1 MKTTYKSVQIIASV
15 IGSKSRKAMFLVQP
29 ESIDGSK
36 IYKNTWIPVQW
47 NETDAREHRYTNKRY
62 GIHNQLLEVSK
73 YYNFPDEGRLL
84 ITEHGPVDSFGQY
97 VRIDG
102 VETHTIK
109 QKQTRIE
116 WSHYSQSYVELP
128 MSQVTPSMLVDLH
141 DKRNVSNIKHRI
153 INGQNKSY
161 LQLEERI
168 LINVPTWMM
177 RNFEVKYKR
186 QDIAV
191 DDLFHNDDEFYG
203 VAESQSEHLNTGLQ
217 EYLQDRSQSTYSLQ
231 FMDTELT
238 SIQQWELD
246 NPEYLSYD

>member
-1 MKTTYKSVQIIASV
+1 MKQTYKSVQIIASV
-15 IGSKSRKAMFLVQP
+15 IGSVSRKAMFLVQP

-73 YYNFPDEGRLL
+73 YYNFPEDGRLL
-84 ITEHGPVDSFGQY
+84 ITEHGPVDAFGQY

-109 QKQTRIE
+109 KKQTRIE

-128 MSQVTPSMLVDLH
+128 MNQVTPSMLIDLH
-141 DKRNVSNIKHRI
+141 DKRNVSNVKHRI
-153 INGQNKSY
+153 VNGANKSY

-177 RNFEVKYKR
+177 RNFEIKYKR
-186 QDIAV
+186 QDIPV

-203 VAESQSEHLNTGLQ
+203 VAESQAEHLNAGLQ
-217 EYLQDRSQSTYSLQ
+217 EYLHDRSQSTYSLQ

-238 SIQQWELD
+238 SIQQWEQD
-246 NPEYLSYD
+246 NPEYLSYE